1 MSEAA
6 HQETD
11 GALVSMRNF
20 TLNLE
25 WWKFPQVAAGNKR
38 QTLRVLFSCEHFTV
52 KTMQTK

>member
-11 GALVSMRNF
+11 GAMVSMRNF

-38 QTLRVLFSCEHFTV
+38 QTLRVLFSLSILL
-52 KTMQTK
+52 